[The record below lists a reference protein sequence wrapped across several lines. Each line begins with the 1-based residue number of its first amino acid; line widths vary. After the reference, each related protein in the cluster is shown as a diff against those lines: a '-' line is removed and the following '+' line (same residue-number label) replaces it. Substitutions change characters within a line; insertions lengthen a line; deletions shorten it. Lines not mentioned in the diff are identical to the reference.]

1 VSALVER
8 AAQTNV
14 DICGVTYD
22 VMLGVVDK
30 TATPILKVGDYLLL
44 QLDHSDN
51 IRKWLIIRSP

>member
-1 VSALVER
+1 VER